1 MKFKFAL
8 IAVATVSASSAYAGG
23 MEVTRL
29 PTSMMFEDGN
39 HASLSFGK
47 FSPDVTDNVYAT
59 NGSMYKDR
67 SAITATFKTQIN
79 DKISIGF
86 ASYKSA
92 EIQLDYSNASVLFS
106 SQSLPDPYVDLA
118 IETMA
123 LLGRYEVFNNISIVG
138 GLKYSKGSGGGNVL
152 NAPAGVIAAAED
164 TTLGGIIGI
173 SYENPEIAMRISG
186 VYQAKQDME
195 HATTTTVTGPTVISL
210 EDTKSALP
218 ASFTIDFQTGIAAD
232 TLLFGSIHHALWDDA
247 HISFWSLAG
256 ALGGTDGD
264 EVLYRGD
271 LTEEELL
278 NFIRK
283 AKKEI
288 KGVPIGYVDAY
299 YEFADR
305 PAITDICD
313 VIYANCYPFWEGCS
327 QEYSLLY
334 MKDMYHRAKRA
345 GNGKRVII
353 SETGWPNKG
362 SSLEG
367 AFPSEENALKYF
379 INAQKWSKEEHIEM
393 FYFSSFDEAWKVGS
407 EGDVGAYWGIWDK
420 NEKLKY

>member
-8 IAVATVSASSAYAGG
+8 IAVASVSASSAYAGG

-67 SAITATFKTQIN
+67 SAITATFKTQIS

-106 SQSLPDPYVDLA
+106 SQSLPDPYVDLG

-152 NAPAGVIAAAED
+152 NSPAGVIAAAED
-164 TTLGGIIGI
+164 TTLGGIIGL

-247 HISFWSLAG
+247 HISFWSLEE
-256 ALGGTDGD
+256 LGGTDG
-264 EVLYRGD
+264 
-271 LTEEELL
+271 
-278 NFIRK
+278 
-283 AKKEI
+283 
-288 KGVPIGYVDAY
+288 
-299 YEFADR
+299 
-305 PAITDICD
+305 
-313 VIYANCYPFWEGCS
+313 
-327 QEYSLLY
+327 
-334 MKDMYHRAKRA
+334 A
-345 GNGKRVII
+345 GNGTGYVQKTTWTDTTSLSLGIGRKL
-353 SETGWPNKG
+353 SEKWSVST
-362 SSLEG
+362 SLNYE
-367 AFPSEENALKYF
+367 APSEAAGTSLLSTTDGVSGITLGGKYTFDKMTLTAGVNYSQLGDKKVDPAGALP
-379 INAQKWSKEEHIEM
+379 EG
-393 FYFSSFDEAWKVGS
+393 SFTDNSVTS
-407 EGDVGAYWGIWDK
+407 FGI
-420 NEKLKY
+420 KLGYNF

>member
-8 IAVATVSASSAYAGG
+8 IAVASVSASSAYAGG

-67 SAITATFKTQIN
+67 SAITATFKTQIS

-106 SQSLPDPYVDLA
+106 SQSLPDPYVDLG
-118 IETMA
+118 IESMA

-152 NAPAGVIAAAED
+152 NSPAGVIAAAED
-164 TTLGGIIGI
+164 TTLGGIIGL

-247 HISFWSLAG
+247 HISFWSLEE
-256 ALGGTDGD
+256 LGGTDG
-264 EVLYRGD
+264 
-271 LTEEELL
+271 
-278 NFIRK
+278 
-283 AKKEI
+283 
-288 KGVPIGYVDAY
+288 
-299 YEFADR
+299 
-305 PAITDICD
+305 
-313 VIYANCYPFWEGCS
+313 
-327 QEYSLLY
+327 
-334 MKDMYHRAKRA
+334 A
-345 GNGKRVII
+345 GNGTGYVQKTTWTDTTSLSLGIGRKL
-353 SETGWPNKG
+353 SEKWSVST
-362 SSLEG
+362 SLNYE
-367 AFPSEENALKYF
+367 APSEAAGTSLLSTTDGVSGITLGGKYTFDKMTLTAGVNYSQLGDKKVDPAGALP
-379 INAQKWSKEEHIEM
+379 EG
-393 FYFSSFDEAWKVGS
+393 SFTDNSVTS
-407 EGDVGAYWGIWDK
+407 FGI
-420 NEKLKY
+420 KLGYNF

>member
-8 IAVATVSASSAYAGG
+8 IAVASVSASSAYAGG

-39 HASLSFGK
+39 YASLSFGK

-67 SAITATFKTQIN
+67 SAITATFKTQIS

-106 SQSLPDPYVDLA
+106 SQELPDPYVDLG

-152 NAPAGVIAAAED
+152 ISPQGVIVAGED
-164 TTLGGIIGI
+164 TSLGGIIGF

-195 HATTTTVTGPTVISL
+195 HATTTTLTGESFDL

-247 HISFWSLAG
+247 HISFWSEG
-256 ALGGTDGD
+256 ELGGTDG
-264 EVLYRGD
+264 
-271 LTEEELL
+271 
-278 NFIRK
+278 
-283 AKKEI
+283 
-288 KGVPIGYVDAY
+288 
-299 YEFADR
+299 
-305 PAITDICD
+305 
-313 VIYANCYPFWEGCS
+313 
-327 QEYSLLY
+327 
-334 MKDMYHRAKRA
+334 A
-345 GNGKRVII
+345 GNGTGYVQKTTWTDTTSLSLGIGRKL
-353 SETGWPNKG
+353 SEKWSVST
-362 SSLEG
+362 SLNYE
-367 AFPSEENALKYF
+367 APSEAAGTSLLSTTDGVRGITLGGKYTFDKMTLTAGVNYSQLGDKKVDPAGALP
-379 INAQKWSKEEHIEM
+379 EG
-393 FYFSSFDEAWKVGS
+393 SFTDNSVTS
-407 EGDVGAYWGIWDK
+407 FGI
-420 NEKLKY
+420 KLGYNF

>member
-8 IAVATVSASSAYAGG
+8 IAVASVSASSAYAGG

-47 FSPDVTDNVYAT
+47 FSHDVTDNVYAT

-67 SAITATFKTQIN
+67 SAITATFKTQIS

-106 SQSLPDPYVDLA
+106 NQLLPDPYVDLG
-118 IETMA
+118 IESMA

-152 NAPAGVIAAAED
+152 NSPAGVIAAAED
-164 TTLGGIIGI
+164 TTLGGIIGL

-195 HATTTTVTGPTVISL
+195 HATTTTTTTVTGPKVISL

-256 ALGGTDGD
+256 ALGGTDG
-264 EVLYRGD
+264 
-271 LTEEELL
+271 
-278 NFIRK
+278 
-283 AKKEI
+283 
-288 KGVPIGYVDAY
+288 
-299 YEFADR
+299 
-305 PAITDICD
+305 
-313 VIYANCYPFWEGCS
+313 
-327 QEYSLLY
+327 
-334 MKDMYHRAKRA
+334 A
-345 GNGKRVII
+345 GNGTGYVQKTTWTDTTSLSLGIGRKL
-353 SETGWPNKG
+353 SEKWSVST
-362 SSLEG
+362 SLNYE
-367 AFPSEENALKYF
+367 APSEAAGTSLLSTTDGVSGITLGGKYTF
-379 INAQKWSKEEHIEM
+379 DKMTLTAGVNYSQLGDKKVNPAGPLPEG
-393 FYFSSFDEAWKVGS
+393 SFTDNSVTS
-407 EGDVGAYWGIWDK
+407 FGI
-420 NEKLKY
+420 KLGYNF

>member
-8 IAVATVSASSAYAGG
+8 IAVASVSASSAYAGG

-67 SAITATFKTQIN
+67 SAITATFKTQIS

-106 SQSLPDPYVDLA
+106 SQSLPDPYVDLG

-152 NAPAGVIAAAED
+152 SSPAGVIAAAED
-164 TTLGGIIGI
+164 TTLGGIIGL

-256 ALGGTDGD
+256 ALGGTDG
-264 EVLYRGD
+264 
-271 LTEEELL
+271 
-278 NFIRK
+278 
-283 AKKEI
+283 
-288 KGVPIGYVDAY
+288 
-299 YEFADR
+299 
-305 PAITDICD
+305 
-313 VIYANCYPFWEGCS
+313 
-327 QEYSLLY
+327 
-334 MKDMYHRAKRA
+334 A
-345 GNGKRVII
+345 GNGTGYVQKTTWTDTTSLSLGIGRKL
-353 SETGWPNKG
+353 SEKWSVST
-362 SSLEG
+362 SLNYE
-367 AFPSEENALKYF
+367 APSEAAGTSLLSTTDGVSGITLGGKYTF
-379 INAQKWSKEEHIEM
+379 DKMTLTAGVNYSQLGDKKVNPAGPLPEG
-393 FYFSSFDEAWKVGS
+393 SFTDNSVTS
-407 EGDVGAYWGIWDK
+407 FGI
-420 NEKLKY
+420 KLGYNF

>member
-8 IAVATVSASSAYAGG
+8 IAVASVSASSAYAGG

-39 HASLSFGK
+39 YASLSFGK

-67 SAITATFKTQIN
+67 SAITATFKTQIS

-106 SQSLPDPYVDLA
+106 SQELPDPYVDLG
-118 IETMA
+118 IESMA

-152 NAPAGVIAAAED
+152 NSPQGVIVAGED
-164 TTLGGIIGI
+164 TSLGGIIGF

-195 HATTTTVTGPTVISL
+195 HATTTTVTGPTVIRL

-247 HISFWSLAG
+247 HISFWSLEE
-256 ALGGTDGD
+256 LGGTDG
-264 EVLYRGD
+264 
-271 LTEEELL
+271 
-278 NFIRK
+278 
-283 AKKEI
+283 
-288 KGVPIGYVDAY
+288 
-299 YEFADR
+299 
-305 PAITDICD
+305 
-313 VIYANCYPFWEGCS
+313 
-327 QEYSLLY
+327 
-334 MKDMYHRAKRA
+334 A
-345 GNGKRVII
+345 GNGTGYVQKTTWTDTTSLSLGIGRKL
-353 SETGWPNKG
+353 SEKWSVST
-362 SSLEG
+362 SLNYE
-367 AFPSEENALKYF
+367 APSEAAGTSLLSTTDGVRGITLGGKYTFDKMTLTAGVNYSQLGDKKVDPAGALP
-379 INAQKWSKEEHIEM
+379 EG
-393 FYFSSFDEAWKVGS
+393 SFTDNSVTS
-407 EGDVGAYWGIWDK
+407 FGI
-420 NEKLKY
+420 KLGYNF

>member
-8 IAVATVSASSAYAGG
+8 IAVASVSASSAYAGG

-39 HASLSFGK
+39 YASLSFGK

-67 SAITATFKTQIN
+67 SAITATFKTQIS

-106 SQSLPDPYVDLA
+106 SQSLPDPYVDLG
-118 IETMA
+118 IESMA

-152 NAPAGVIAAAED
+152 NSPAGVIAAAED
-164 TTLGGIIGI
+164 TTLGGIIGL

-247 HISFWSLAG
+247 HISFWSLED
-256 ALGGTDGD
+256 LGGTDG
-264 EVLYRGD
+264 
-271 LTEEELL
+271 
-278 NFIRK
+278 
-283 AKKEI
+283 
-288 KGVPIGYVDAY
+288 
-299 YEFADR
+299 
-305 PAITDICD
+305 
-313 VIYANCYPFWEGCS
+313 
-327 QEYSLLY
+327 
-334 MKDMYHRAKRA
+334 A
-345 GNGKRVII
+345 GNGTGYVQKTTWTDTTSLSLGIGRKL
-353 SETGWPNKG
+353 SEKWSVST
-362 SSLEG
+362 SLNYE
-367 AFPSEENALKYF
+367 APSEAAGTSLLSTTDGVSGITLGGKYTFDKMTLTAGVNYSQLGDKKVDPAGALP
-379 INAQKWSKEEHIEM
+379 EG
-393 FYFSSFDEAWKVGS
+393 SFTDNSVTS
-407 EGDVGAYWGIWDK
+407 FGI
-420 NEKLKY
+420 KLGYNF